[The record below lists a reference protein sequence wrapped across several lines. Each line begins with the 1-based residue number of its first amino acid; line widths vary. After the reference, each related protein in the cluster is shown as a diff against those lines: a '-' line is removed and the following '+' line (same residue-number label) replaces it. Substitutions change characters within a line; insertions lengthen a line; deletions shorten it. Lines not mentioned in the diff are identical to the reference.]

1 MKFPF
6 NYLAVSSLLC
16 LCLFLTNCGSKVA
29 SKESDKKDEKE
40 MADKSDAEAYK
51 QKLLESTLSDVPP
64 SHCKIRAKVVEIL
77 PIQEGDK
84 KRHEIYVDNPARAN
98 IQIESILQC
107 GSGVSKIPVENS
119 IRQAFFAHTL
129 MPAKVAY
136 KEEQNEKINAL
147 SGLKVGDIFEAIVE
161 SGESLSPNPVLN
173 INYYLKV
180 Q

>member
-1 MKFPF
+1 
-6 NYLAVSSLLC
+6 
-16 LCLFLTNCGSKVA
+16 
-29 SKESDKKDEKE
+29 
-40 MADKSDAEAYK
+40 
-51 QKLLESTLSDVPP
+51 
-64 SHCKIRAKVVEIL
+64 
-77 PIQEGDK
+77 
-84 KRHEIYVDNPARAN
+84 
-98 IQIESILQC
+98 
-107 GSGVSKIPVENS
+107 
-119 IRQAFFAHTL
+119 